1 MRTQQTIGTVHWVSV
16 MAGVAITLTGCM
28 GIARTPSASPQPTQT
43 PWVITATPPPAARL
57 GAEAVGSDWENLYVQ
72 LYEQSSPSV
81 VHITTQTRVWS
92 FFRGVDVQ
100 AGSGSGFIYD
110 DEGHI
115 VTNNHVIEGAERVE
129 VIFADGATLPATVIG
144 SDAYNDLAVLR
155 VEGARPEQIRP
166 LPLGESSTLKV
177 GMRVAAIG
185 NPFGLDRTL
194 TTGVISALGRTI
206 EREDAAA
213 LGEMIQ
219 TDAAINPGN
228 SGGPLLN
235 LRGEVIGV
243 NTIIRSPSGGSVGIG
258 FAVPVDTVKRVVP
271 ELIRH
276 GRYEHPWLGFN
287 AYEITPALAEF
298 LKLPVK
304 KGLLIAQLQAGGP
317 ADLAG
322 VRGASQR
329 LRTTVGTLLV
339 GGDILI
345 ALDDRPIHT
354 RDDMTIYLEN
364 HKRVGDTVR
373 LTLIRDGEQITL
385 EATLQARP

>member
-1 MRTQQTIGTVHWVSV
+1 MLAGC
-16 MAGVAITLTGCM
+16 AGVVRAPVT
-28 GIARTPSASPQPTQT
+28 APQPTQT
-43 PWVITATPPPAARL
+43 PWIITPTPASGDARQTD
-57 GAEAVGSDWENLYVQ
+57 AIADWENLYVA

-81 VHITTQTRVWS
+81 VHITTRTRVWS

-100 AGSGSGFIYD
+100 AGSGSGFIFD
-110 DEGHI
+110 DQGHI
-115 VTNNHVIEGAERVE
+115 ITNHHVVEGAEQLD
-129 VIFADGATLPATVIG
+129 VIFADGTTMPATVVG

-155 VEGARPEQIRP
+155 VQGAPPQSIRP
-166 LPLGESSTLKV
+166 LPLGESHNLKV

-206 EREDAAA
+206 ERENEAA

-243 NTIIRSPSGGSVGIG
+243 NTMIRSPSGGSVGIG
-258 FAVPVDTVKRVVP
+258 FAVPVDTVKRVAP
-271 ELIRH
+271 ELISK

-287 AYEITPALAEF
+287 AYEITQDLADF
-298 LKLPVK
+298 LKLPVA

-317 ADLAG
+317 ADRAG
-322 VRGASQR
+322 VRGASER
-329 LRTTVGTLLV
+329 LRTSFGVLLV

-345 ALDDRPIHT
+345 ALDDWPIQT

-364 HKRVGDTVR
+364 HKRVGDVVR
-373 LTLIRDGEQITL
+373 MTLVRDGAEITL

>member
-1 MRTQQTIGTVHWVSV
+1 MSARLIQRFIGLAGMAAV
-16 MAGVAITLTGCM
+16 MLAGCAGVVRAPG
-28 GIARTPSASPQPTQT
+28 AVPQATQT
-43 PWVITATPPPAARL
+43 PWIITPTPSPAGARQ
-57 GAEAVGSDWENLYVQ
+57 ANDIADWENLYVA
-72 LYEQSSPSV
+72 LYDQSSPSV
-81 VHITTQTRVWS
+81 VHITTRTRVWS

-100 AGSGSGFIYD
+100 AGSGSGFFFD
-110 DEGHI
+110 DQGHI
-115 VTNNHVIEGAERVE
+115 ITNHHVVEGAEQLD
-129 VIFADGATLPATVIG
+129 VIFADGTTMPATVVG

-155 VEGARPEQIRP
+155 VDGAPPQLIRP
-166 LPLGESSTLKV
+166 LPLGESHNLKV

-206 EREDAAA
+206 ERENEAA

-243 NTIIRSPSGGSVGIG
+243 NTMIRSPSGGSVGIG
-258 FAVPVDTVKRVVP
+258 FAVPVDTLKRVAP
-271 ELIRH
+271 ELIRN

-287 AYEITPALAEF
+287 AYEVTQDLADF
-298 LKLPVK
+298 LKLPVA

-317 ADLAG
+317 ADRAG
-322 VRGASQR
+322 VRGASEG
-329 LRTTVGTLLV
+329 LRTSFGVLLV
-339 GGDILI
+339 GGDILV
-345 ALDDRPIHT
+345 ALDDRPIQT

-364 HKRVGDTVR
+364 HKRVGDVVR
-373 LTLIRDGEQITL
+373 MTLVRDGAQITL

>member
-1 MRTQQTIGTVHWVSV
+1 MSARSIRGFIGVTA
-16 MAGVAITLTGCM
+16 MAAGMLVGCTGVARAPG
-28 GIARTPSASPQPTQT
+28 AVPQATQT
-43 PWVITATPPPAARL
+43 PWVVTATPQPADTPQA
-57 GAEAVGSDWENLYVQ
+57 SDIANWENLYVA
-72 LYEQSSPSV
+72 LYEQSSSSV
-81 VHITTQTRVWS
+81 VHITTRTRVWS

-100 AGSGSGFIYD
+100 AGSGSGFIF
-110 DEGHI
+110 DEQGHI
-115 VTNNHVIEGAERVE
+115 VTNNHVVEGAEQVD
-129 VIFADGATLPATVIG
+129 VIFADGTTMPATVVG
-144 SDAYNDLAVLR
+144 SDAYNDLTILR
-155 VEGARPEQIRP
+155 VEGQLPEGLRP
-166 LPLGESSTLKV
+166 LPLGDSQSLKV

-206 EREDAAA
+206 ERENEAA

-243 NTIIRSPSGGSVGIG
+243 NSSIRSPSGGSVGIG
-258 FAVPVDTVKRVVP
+258 FAVPVNTVKRVAP
-271 ELIRH
+271 ELIRK

-287 AYEITPALAEF
+287 AYEITPDLADF
-298 LKLPVK
+298 LKLPVN
-304 KGLLIAQLQAGGP
+304 KGLLIAQLQASGP

-322 VRGASQR
+322 VRGASER
-329 LRTTVGTLLV
+329 LRTHFGTLLV

-345 ALDDRPIHT
+345 ALDNQPIQT

-364 HKRVGDTVR
+364 HKRVGDIVQM
-373 LTLIRDGEQITL
+373 TLVRDGREIVL
-385 EATLQARP
+385 EATLQSRP

>member
-1 MRTQQTIGTVHWVSV
+1 MSARGVGKWLGITGVAAALLAGC
-16 MAGVAITLTGCM
+16 AGVPRAPVP
-28 GIARTPSASPQPTQT
+28 APQPTQT
-43 PWVITATPPPAARL
+43 PWIVTATPSALETPQTSDAA
-57 GAEAVGSDWENLYVQ
+57 DWENLYVI

-81 VHITTQTRVWS
+81 VHITTRTRVWS

-100 AGSGSGFIYD
+100 AGSGSGFVFD
-110 DEGHI
+110 AQGHI
-115 VTNNHVIEGAERVE
+115 ITNNHVVEGAEQLD
-129 VIFADGATLPATVIG
+129 VIFADGTTMPATVVG

-155 VEGARPEQIRP
+155 VAGAPPELIRP
-166 LPLGESSTLKV
+166 LPLGESQSLRV

-206 EREDAAA
+206 EREGEAA

-243 NTIIRSPSGGSVGIG
+243 NTSIRSPSGGSVGIG

-271 ELIRH
+271 ELIAK

-287 AYEITPALAEF
+287 AYEITTELARF
-298 LKLPVK
+298 LRLPVDR
-304 KGLLIAQLQAGGP
+304 GLLIAQLQAGGP

-322 VRGASQR
+322 VRGASER
-329 LRTTVGTLLV
+329 LRTNFGVLLV
-339 GGDILI
+339 GGDVLI
-345 ALDDRPIHT
+345 ALDDQPIQT

-364 HKRVGDTVR
+364 HKRVGDVVRMTV
-373 LTLIRDGEQITL
+373 IRDGAQITL

>member
-1 MRTQQTIGTVHWVSV
+1 M
-16 MAGVAITLTGCM
+16 
-28 GIARTPSASPQPTQT
+28 
-43 PWVITATPPPAARL
+43 
-57 GAEAVGSDWENLYVQ
+57 
-72 LYEQSSPSV
+72 
-81 VHITTQTRVWS
+81 
-92 FFRGVDVQ
+92 Q
-100 AGSGSGFIYD
+100 AGSGSGFVF
-110 DEGHI
+110 DEQGHI
-115 VTNNHVIEGAERVE
+115 ITNNHVVEGAEQLD
-129 VIFADGATLPATVIG
+129 VIFADGTTIPATVVG

-155 VEGARPEQIRP
+155 VSGAPPELIRP
-166 LPLGESSTLKV
+166 LPLGESQSLRV

-206 EREDAAA
+206 ERESEAA

-243 NTIIRSPSGGSVGIG
+243 NTSIRSPSGGSVGIG
-258 FAVPVDTVKRVVP
+258 FAVPVDTIKRVVP
-271 ELIRH
+271 ELIAK

-287 AYEITPALAEF
+287 AYEITTELARF
-298 LKLPVK
+298 LRLPVDR
-304 KGLLIAQLQAGGP
+304 GLLIAQLQAGGP

-322 VRGASQR
+322 VRGASER
-329 LRTTVGTLLV
+329 LRTNFGALLV
-339 GGDILI
+339 GGDILTAI
-345 ALDDRPIHT
+345 DDQPIRT

-364 HKRVGDTVR
+364 HKRVGDVVQM
-373 LTLIRDGEQITL
+373 TLIRDGAQITL